1 MSRPERLTPPLHTL
15 AAELHGTLIGP
26 EDPEW
31 DTARSPWNLTVNQQP
46 AAVVIPQD
54 DDDLRLIIQTARA
67 SGLGVTVQPRGHGA
81 NGDLSDCILVRPSAF
96 DEIEISVED
105 RFARVGAGVLW
116 GTLLPRLEGT
126 GLIPL
131 PGTSPDVSVVGYLL
145 SGGHSWFSRWKGLAA
160 NSIRAIEFVDAD
172 GTSRRLGS
180 DDALA
185 GADADLLW
193 ALRGGGGLFGI
204 VTTVEIDLYP
214 APALFGGKI
223 TFPGD
228 AAEVVFEQVR
238 AVMATAPDELSIF
251 MGMINMPDVPFVPE
265 PMRGQTFATVD
276 VVFVGEPDDGA
287 RLIEPIRAAAPV
299 LLDQVR
305 PFTIGQLGEVSAEP
319 EQPIPSLDWS
329 AAITELDHQGFDS
342 LIAAFRNATPSGLTM
357 IQLRPLGGAITELG
371 ADAHAVVGHL
381 DAEYLAFG
389 AAILPASGQLL
400 DPLEVFGPLDDA
412 IDGRTERRIVPSMLP
427 SGDDLTSAYPPQTL
441 SRLARIK
448 RAIDPE
454 NIVRSNR
461 PLATVGSV

>member
-1 MSRPERLTPPLHTL
+1 
-15 AAELHGTLIGP
+15 
-26 EDPEW
+26 
-31 DTARSPWNLTVNQQP
+31 
-46 AAVVIPQD
+46 
-54 DDDLRLIIQTARA
+54 
-67 SGLGVTVQPRGHGA
+67 
-81 NGDLSDCILVRPSAF
+81 
-96 DEIEISVED
+96 
-105 RFARVGAGVLW
+105 
-116 GTLLPRLEGT
+116 
-126 GLIPL
+126 L

-319 EQPIPSLDWS
+319 EQPIPSMDWS